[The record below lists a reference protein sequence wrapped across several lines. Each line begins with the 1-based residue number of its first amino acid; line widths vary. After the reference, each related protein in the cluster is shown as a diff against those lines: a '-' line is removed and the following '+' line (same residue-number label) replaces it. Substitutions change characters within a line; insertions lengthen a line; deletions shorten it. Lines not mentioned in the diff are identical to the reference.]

1 MAPVRS
7 LGDWCR
13 LALRNSACRTD
24 SCRCPPGGMF
34 PRYTVLIRKDY
45 NRMTQIAARIVS
57 FVKQVY
63 GPSSWVYSLIWPA
76 MTEIV
81 ST

>member
-13 LALRNSACRTD
+13 SALRNSASRTD

-34 PRYTVLIRKDY
+34 PRHTVLVREDY

-63 GPSSWVYSLIWPA
+63 GAPSGLYSLIWPA

>member
-13 LALRNSACRTD
+13 SALRNSASRTD
-24 SCRCPPGGMF
+24 SSLCQPGGMF
-34 PRYTVLIRKDY
+34 PRHTVLIREDY

-63 GPSSWVYSLIWPA
+63 RASSGVYSLIWPA

>member
-1 MAPVRS
+1 
-7 LGDWCR
+7 
-13 LALRNSACRTD
+13 
-24 SCRCPPGGMF
+24 MF
-34 PRYTVLIRKDY
+34 PRNTVLIRKDY

-63 GPSSWVYSLIWPA
+63 GASSWVYSLIWPA

>member
-1 MAPVRS
+1 
-7 LGDWCR
+7 
-13 LALRNSACRTD
+13 
-24 SCRCPPGGMF
+24 MF
-34 PRYTVLIRKDY
+34 PRHTVLIRKDY

-63 GPSSWVYSLIWPA
+63 GASSGVYSLIWPA